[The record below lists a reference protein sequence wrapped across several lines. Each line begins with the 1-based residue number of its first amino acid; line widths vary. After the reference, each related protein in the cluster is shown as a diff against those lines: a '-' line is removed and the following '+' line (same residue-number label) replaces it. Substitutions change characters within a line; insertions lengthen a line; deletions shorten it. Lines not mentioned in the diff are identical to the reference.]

1 MSSAADYDL
10 SNPFSKRRWSHNMT
24 AVVLLQQHPG
34 QTATTSLSS
43 ASRSANILVCNLI
56 LDWDKAP
63 NLLQQQASAHDLE
76 IASCICPSILEEKK
90 KLDGLT
96 QTATTTKAQNPHTHS
111 LSLSLSD
118 DKQAETWLVCYKSQ
132 LEITQEESEKK
143 MHLSVVSSENCLK
156 INLFSS
162 FSNTCYLTV
171 TRVFLFLF
179 SLIFFLVLLSYGG
192 EAIQEDWAR
201 FG

>member
-111 LSLSLSD
+111 LSLSLRRQTSGD
-118 DKQAETWLVCYKSQ
+118 VISLLQISVGDYSGRIW
-132 LEITQEESEKK
+132 EEDA
-143 MHLSVVSSENCLK
+143 LISSEFRKLSKNK
-156 INLFSS
+156 F
-162 FSNTCYLTV
+162 
-171 TRVFLFLF
+171 VF
-179 SLIFFLVLLSYGG
+179 FF
-192 EAIQEDWAR
+192 Q
-201 FG
+201 